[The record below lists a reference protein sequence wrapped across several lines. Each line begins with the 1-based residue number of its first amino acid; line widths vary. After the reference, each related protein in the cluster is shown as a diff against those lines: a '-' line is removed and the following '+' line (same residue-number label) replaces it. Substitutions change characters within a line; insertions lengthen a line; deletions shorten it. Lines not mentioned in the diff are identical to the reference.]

1 MLTELLS
8 LGAAEIV
15 ALEAEGIIGTEAVP
29 AGVRKPRGSDVK
41 EKISA

>member
-1 MLTELLS
+1 MLTELLG
-8 LGAAEIV
+8 LGAAEIA

-29 AGVRKPRGSDVK
+29 AAARKPRGSDVK